1 MKASPEGAQAYNQ
14 KRLAH
19 HPPVPL
25 LRHFGRAFWVG
36 GAICAVGQF
45 FLSFFEK
52 KGLMPDQAAIPTAA
66 VMVVL
71 GALMTGLGLY
81 DRIAAY
87 AGMGAALPITGFANS
102 MVAPAMEFRRDGWV
116 MGVGARLFQV
126 AGPVFVFGTLAS
138 LLMGSLWYLFYG
150 GFAR

>member
-1 MKASPEGAQAYNQ
+1 MKLSPEAAQTYDQ

-19 HPPVPL
+19 HPPVPVA
-25 LRHFGRAFWVG
+25 RHFWRAFWVG
-36 GAICAVGQF
+36 GLISTVGQF
-45 FLSFFEK
+45 FLSYFEK

-66 VMVVL
+66 VLVVL
-71 GALMTGLGLY
+71 GALLTGLGLY
-81 DRIAAY
+81 DRIASY
-87 AGMGAALPITGFANS
+87 GGMGAALPITGFANS

-138 LLMGSLWYLFYG
+138 LFVGSLWYLFYG
-150 GFAR
+150 GFTG